1 MAATVETKAPPEKQ
15 PASLASLVPDL
26 VALARP
32 RQWYKNLLLFVGLV
46 FSLHLFDAPL
56 LLRATAGFLVFCGLS
71 SGIYALNDVLDAK
84 EDRLHPRKRM
94 RPVASGRVPPLVAVV
109 FGGVLVGT
117 ALGVSWGLDRQF
129 AAVGLAYLLLQL
141 GYLLSFK
148 HQVFLDLF
156 SISAGLVLRAIAG
169 VVLIGVALSPWLIL
183 CTFFLALFL
192 GLGKRR
198 NELSIL
204 GAGAAAHRRN
214 LAEYTPALLD
224 QATTV
229 ITSTLVVSYSL
240 YTFFHENKLMMGT
253 IPFALYGLFRYTFLV
268 SERGM
273 GGEPEAV
280 FRDGPSL
287 VNLALWGAAVVLVL
301 YGGPDLGRGLFPEAP

>member
-1 MAATVETKAPPEKQ
+1 MNEVVQGGRARGNLLT
-15 PASLASLVPDL
+15 DL
-26 VALARP
+26 VGLMRP

-46 FSLHLFDAPL
+46 FSLHLFDPHLVAL
-56 LLRATAGFLVFCGLS
+56 SFAGFGVFCALS
-71 SGIYALNDVLDAK
+71 SGIYALNDVLDVE

-94 RPVASGRVPPLVAVV
+94 RPVASGRVPVPAALL
-109 FGGVLVGT
+109 FGGAL
-117 ALGVSWGLDRQF
+117 LGVGLISAWFLDVRF
-129 AAVGLAYLLLQL
+129 FAVGLAYALLQV

-156 SISAGLVLRAIAG
+156 SISSGLVLRAIAG

-198 NELSIL
+198 NELSVL
-204 GAGAAAHRRN
+204 GSGAALHRRN
-214 LAEYTPALLD
+214 LGEYTPALLE

-229 ITSTLVVSYSL
+229 ITSALVVSYSM
-240 YTFFHENKLMMGT
+240 YAFFHENEWMMAT
-253 IPFALYGLFRYTFLV
+253 IPFALYGLFRYMFLV

-280 FRDGPSL
+280 FKDLPSL
-287 VNLALWGAAVVLVL
+287 VNLALWGLVVVLIL
-301 YGGPDLGRGLFPEAP
+301 YAGAAFQVDLLPPARGAP

>member
-1 MAATVETKAPPEKQ
+1 MREEGTTGAAG
-15 PASLASLVPDL
+15 LASDL
-26 VALARP
+26 LALARP

-46 FSLHLFDAPL
+46 FSLHLFDVGLA
-56 LLRATAGFLVFCGLS
+56 LRALAGFAVFCALA
-71 SGIYALNDVLDAK
+71 SGIYAFNDVLDAA
-84 EDRLHPRKRM
+84 EDRLHPRKRA
-94 RPVASGRVPPLVAVV
+94 RPVASGRIPGPVAVA
-109 FGGVLVGT
+109 FGG
-117 ALGVSWGLDRQF
+117 ALLSGGLAVAWSLGLGF
-129 AAVGLAYLLLQL
+129 FVVGLAYVLLQL

-156 SISAGLVLRAIAG
+156 SISSGLVLRAIAG

-198 NELSIL
+198 NELSVL
-204 GAGAAAHRRN
+204 GDGAALHRRN
-214 LAEYTPALLD
+214 LGDYTPALLD

-229 ITSTLVVSYSL
+229 ITSALVVSYSL
-240 YTFFHENKLMMGT
+240 YAFFHENKLMMAT
-253 IPFALYGLFRYTFLV
+253 IPFALYGLFRYMFLV

-280 FRDGPSL
+280 FKDVPSL
-287 VNLALWGAAVVLVL
+287 VNMALWGLVVVAIL
-301 YGGPDLGRGLFPEAP
+301 YGGAGATADLFAPTTAGAP

>member
-1 MAATVETKAPPEKQ
+1 MTAVASAATRA
-15 PASLASLVPDL
+15 ASLPRDL

-46 FSLHLFDAPL
+46 FSLHLFDGPL
-56 LLRATAGFLVFCGLS
+56 ALRAAAGFVVFCALA

-84 EDRLHPRKRM
+84 EDALHPRKRG
-94 RPVASGRVPPLVAVV
+94 RPVASGRVPPKAATI
-109 FGGVLVGT
+109 FGGVLVGAGLGT
-117 ALGVSWGLDRQF
+117 AWALHQGF
-129 AAVGLAYLLLQL
+129 AAVCLAYVVLQL
-141 GYLLSFK
+141 GYVLSFK

-156 SISAGLVLRAIAG
+156 SISSGLVLRAIAG

-198 NELSIL
+198 NELSVL
-204 GAGAAAHRRN
+204 GSGAAAHRRN

-229 ITSTLVVSYSL
+229 ITATLVVSYSL
-240 YTFFHENKLMMGT
+240 YTFFHANKLMMAT
-253 IPFALYGLFRYTFLV
+253 IPFALYGLFRYMFLV

-273 GGEPEAV
+273 GGEPEAIFKDV
-280 FRDGPSL
+280 PSL
-287 VNLALWGAAVVLVL
+287 VNLAFWTLAVIIVL
-301 YGGPDLGRGLFPEAP
+301 YGGPELGEGFFPEATG